1 MRKLL
6 SAAAAAFSAYSAFIA
21 LSYAAITPATA
32 SAAEPA
38 YTVKIGYWTSG
49 VSLGYGSVLE
59 TKDFLAKRGVRA
71 EFVHFP
77 DVNAPLR
84 ALASGSIDLAFGA
97 PVAGVFGTAA
107 SGVPIRIFAA
117 TQPADVQFVVPK
129 DSPIQSIRELKG
141 KKVGMSPAGS
151 SVAVIAGAVLAG
163 NYQIRSGDFALV
175 GGNESRLAQF
185 LVQKQVDAAALRSVT
200 VEQLGDE
207 LPVRKLGTFATE
219 WKTLTQSD
227 AVPYIGVG
235 AARADLVDN
244 HPEVVARVIAAL
256 RDTLAW
262 GNANRDEVVQILQR
276 KANLP
281 ADDAKVYV
289 SHWNDMNRVTFEP
302 ADIATLRRQHAVFV
316 ESGLVKGELKD
327 DLFALKP
334 YAQAKALK

>member
-6 SAAAAAFSAYSAFIA
+6 SAAFSAAFAT
-21 LSYAAITPATA
+21 LSLLSGAA
-32 SAAEPA
+32 SAAD
-38 YTVKIGYWTSG
+38 TVKIGYWTSG

-59 TKDFLAKRGVRA
+59 ARDFLAKRGIKA

-84 ALASGSIDLAFGA
+84 ALAAGSIDLAFGA

-129 DSPIQSIRELKG
+129 DSPIQSIAEFKG
-141 KKVGMSPAGS
+141 KKIGMSPAGS

-163 NYQIRSGDFALV
+163 NYQIKSSEFSLI

-200 VEQLGDE
+200 VAQLGSE
-207 LPVRKLGTFATE
+207 LPVRKLSTFADE
-219 WKTLTQSD
+219 WKKLTKSD

-235 AARADLVDN
+235 AARTELIDKQ
-244 HPEVVARVIAAL
+244 PELVARVIAAL

-262 GNANRDEVVQILQR
+262 GNANRDEVVQILQK

-289 SHWNDMNRVTFEP
+289 SHWNDMNRVAFEP
-302 ADIATLRRQHAVFV
+302 ADIETLRRQHAVFV
-316 ESGLVKGELKD
+316 ESGLVKGDLKD
-327 DLFALKP
+327 DLFARGPYEQSKTLK
-334 YAQAKALK
+334 

>member
-6 SAAAAAFSAYSAFIA
+6 SAAAAVFSIVSATA
-21 LSYAAITPATA
+21 LLPATA
-32 SAAEPA
+32 HAAD
-38 YTVKIGYWTSG
+38 TVRIGYWTSG

-59 TKDFLAKRGVRA
+59 ARDFLSKRGIRA

-84 ALASGSIDLAFGA
+84 ALAAGSIDLAFGA

-129 DSPIQSIRELKG
+129 DSPIQSIAELRG
-141 KKVGMSPAGS
+141 KKVGMSPSGS

-163 NYQIRSGDFALV
+163 NYQIRPNDFALV

-200 VEQLGDE
+200 VAQLADE
-207 LPVRKLGTFATE
+207 LPVRKLGSFAAE
-219 WKTLTQSD
+219 WKTLTKSD

-235 AARADLVDN
+235 AARAELVDK

-262 GNANRDEVVQILQR
+262 GNANREEVVQILQK

-281 ADDAKVYV
+281 ADDARVYV
-289 SHWNDMNRVTFEP
+289 SHWNDMNRVAFEP

-327 DLFALKP
+327 ELFARQP
-334 YAQAKALK
+334 YEQSKAIK